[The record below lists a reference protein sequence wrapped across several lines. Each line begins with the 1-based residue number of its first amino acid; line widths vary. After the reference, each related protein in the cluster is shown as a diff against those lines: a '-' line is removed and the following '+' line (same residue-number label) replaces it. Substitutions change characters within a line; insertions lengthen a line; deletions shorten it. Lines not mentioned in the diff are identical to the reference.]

1 MANYRTL
8 LRHFPAAQDY
18 LNQRKWIRRGDVL
31 AYAPRAHTPSFSTDE
46 FGFRHLRNEVLRTPQ
61 SRWGINP
68 PGKSKESGAAIL
80 GKPHPKTT
88 VFSRA
93 GQWSAP
99 GTKQTKSHAPHEVG
113 F

>member
-1 MANYRTL
+1 MNSASATCEMKCSAR
-8 LRHFPAAQDY
+8 
-18 LNQRKWIRRGDVL
+18 
-31 AYAPRAHTPSFSTDE
+31 
-46 FGFRHLRNEVLRTPQ
+46 PQ

-68 PGKSKESGAAIL
+68 LGKSKESGAAIL